1 MNKIFF
7 KAKPLIFLIHI
18 FTFLLLL
25 GAKNHLSFSPD
36 MAGERLRAELKFL
49 EEENV
54 IKNSQ
59 PPNIAK
65 AQNIAPIE
73 QEIQDE
79 SSTPHK
85 KKEKGE
91 LKEQNW
97 LRAR

>member
-18 FTFLLLL
+18 FVFLLLL

-54 IKNSQ
+54 IIHN
-59 PPNIAK
+59 PPPIAK
-65 AQNIAPIE
+65 AQNIALIE

-85 KKEKGE
+85 KKKKGGSR
-91 LKEQNW
+91 EQIW

>member
-1 MNKIFF
+1 M
-7 KAKPLIFLIHI
+7 
-18 FTFLLLL
+18 
-25 GAKNHLSFSPD
+25 
-36 MAGERLRAELKFL
+36 
-49 EEENV
+49 

-59 PPNIAK
+59 PPIIAK